1 MHYFLYAIESW
12 QGGVFLC
19 EVTAS
24 GNNVKCRFAFRLRL
38 QP

>member
-19 EVTAS
+19 KGTAA
-24 GNNVKCRFAFRLRL
+24 GNGVKWRCAFRLRL